1 MFAFHFRVQELCG
14 AVERL
19 VSPRMVSTKSGVIR
33 RKLYDVY
40 CDQSSW
46 GGGNRNGTAK
56 KIKLTII
63 VIIIII
69 IIIIII

>member
-1 MFAFHFRVQELCG
+1 MHFTSGYKSCTELLNAG
-14 AVERL
+14 FTEDGFYQIWSNQAE
-19 VSPRMVSTKSGVIR
+19 VI
-33 RKLYDVY
+33 DVY
-40 CDQSSW
+40 CDQSNW

-69 IIIIII
+69 IIIIIK